1 MSEEELPMQVMT
13 GVKQQPLAKG
23 TENPSA
29 KYTVLRCLLPLTI
42 FLCAIGLMIGG
53 FQFSNLRDWLLQNG
67 KWTPLLFVLCG
78 VAAMTMLIPKTAV
91 SVSAGAIFGTFLGG
105 FLMLVTAVA
114 AAILNYSIARW
125 WLHDMICDKLHRE
138 QTSTQKTWLQVMH
151 DLATDAGFA
160 FHLMVRLTPLPTT
173 LISYTMGANGSRLKP
188 FIAAAAV
195 AVAPQLFWVQSGSA
209 TVMLAEGSTS
219 IVHWA
224 AVICSVTISVLASIL
239 LPRLAIH
246 QIRMMKP

>member
-53 FQFSNLRDWLLQNG
+53 FQFSNLVTGFTDG

-91 SVSAGAIFGTFLGG
+91 SVSAGAIFGTFMGG

-209 TVMLAEGSTS
+209 AVMLAEGSTS

>member
-91 SVSAGAIFGTFLGG
+91 SVSAGAIFGTFMGG

-125 WLHDMICDKLHRE
+125 WLHEFATNFIVNRQVLRKRGYKSCMI
-138 QTSTQKTWLQVMH
+138 WL
-151 DLATDAGFA
+151 L
-160 FHLMVRLTPLPTT
+160 
-173 LISYTMGANGSRLKP
+173 
-188 FIAAAAV
+188 
-195 AVAPQLFWVQSGSA
+195 
-209 TVMLAEGSTS
+209 MLALHFT
-219 IVHWA
+219 
-224 AVICSVTISVLASIL
+224 
-239 LPRLAIH
+239 
-246 QIRMMKP
+246 